1 MSKVSFGLEGKT
13 ILVTGASRGIGRSIA
28 EAFRDAGANVYGT
41 GTRTE
46 SIQWMQD
53 GGVQGRVLNVQEF
66 EAGKELIQEIVKQH
80 GSLDCLVNN
89 AGVSSNTPA
98 SGFKEDEVNKIMDT
112 NFKALFFLCQAY
124 YKAQRKQGGNII
136 NVASVLGMVATM
148 LASVY
153 CGTKGAVLQLT
164 RALALEWAGSN
175 FRVNA
180 ICPGFIDTDMTAGIK
195 AKDNLM
201 QQMNAQIPMK
211 RMGNPQDLA
220 GAALFLASD
229 LSGYMTG
236 QSMVIDGGYTIH

>member
-1 MSKVSFGLEGKT
+1 
-13 ILVTGASRGIGRSIA
+13 
-28 EAFRDAGANVYGT
+28 
-41 GTRTE
+41 
-46 SIQWMQD
+46 
-53 GGVQGRVLNVQEF
+53 
-66 EAGKELIQEIVKQH
+66 
-80 GSLDCLVNN
+80 
-89 AGVSSNTPA
+89 
-98 SGFKEDEVNKIMDT
+98 
-112 NFKALFFLCQAY
+112 
-124 YKAQRKQGGNII
+124 
-136 NVASVLGMVATM
+136 M

-164 RALALEWAGSN
+164 RALALEWASAN

-201 QQMNAQIPMK
+201 EQMNAQIPMK
-211 RMGNPQDLA
+211 RMGKPEDLA